1 MKNSCTG
8 LRWGEREKK
17 EKKNERRIG
26 C

>member
-1 MKNSCTG
+1 MKNSCTR